1 MKILDLNASCK
12 KVLPSGEEKAFFLF
26 FERNRFGLR
35 ATLRALE
42 KIIKRS
48 FVKQPNQMIGAA
60 IVASELQLIG
70 SDRRHPNYTNNEGFP

>member
-1 MKILDLNASCK
+1 VAVVAS
-12 KVLPSGEEKAFFLF
+12 
-26 FERNRFGLR
+26 
-35 ATLRALE
+35 RALE

-70 SDRRHPNYTNNEGFP
+70 LDWRHLNYTNNEGFP